1 MGAGHPPMCGLST
14 APGMVRVYLHVLKR
28 GHRYVVGTVLAV
40 LFLFFLVPRQVFHD
54 CEHGHAKSSQEHP
67 GAELHARCDVCDLVL
82 PVPLLFVATT
92 EHGSARC
99 LGTLGILGERAATVR
114 QVDVALGRGP
124 PMTLVG

>member
-1 MGAGHPPMCGLST
+1 
-14 APGMVRVYLHVLKR
+14 MVRVYLHVLKR

-92 EHGSARC
+92 DHGSARC
-99 LGTLGILGERAATVR
+99 LGMLGVLVERAEPAQ
-114 QVDVALGRGP
+114 QVDVAFGRGP